1 MKSKAEKL
9 LPLKFRNQL
18 ERILAAHNGYRA
30 GRAKAKCS
38 VATRH
43 DRGNIIKFA
52 FAQLWQL
59 GYRLDTPRSLG
70 GRHIQALMKRWD
82 EEGIAVIT
90 LHNRLSSLRTYASWI
105 GKDGMVMDIGE
116 YLPKRDLRRTT
127 VAKHNRAWLPNG
139 VDPRDIIARA
149 RELNERLALILSLQE
164 AFGLRAKEA
173 IEMRPAYCL
182 VESGKAIEI
191 YEGTKGGRLRR
202 IEIDTDYKRQVF
214 EWARQVAAT
223 NRTGRVR
230 WPELTWRQAQRR
242 FYYLLSKLG
251 VTRRDLGVTSHG
263 LRHQYAQDKYED
275 LAGVPSPIAGA
286 DPKQVDPDLHREANI
301 QVARDLG
308 HGRAQVSNSYY
319 GSHGHALRKGKV

>member
-9 LPLKFRNQL
+9 LPPKFRNQL
-18 ERILAAHNGYRA
+18 ERILATHNGYRA
-30 GRAKAKCS
+30 GREKARCS

-43 DRGNIIKFA
+43 DRGNIIKLA
-52 FAQLWQL
+52 FAQLWQM
-59 GYRLDTPRSLG
+59 GYQLDTPRGLG

-82 EEGIAVIT
+82 EEGIAIIT
-90 LHNRLSSLRTYASWI
+90 LHNRLSSLRTFASWI
-105 GKDGMVMDIGE
+105 GKQGMVLDIGE
-116 YLPKRDLRRTT
+116 YLPNRDLRRTT

-139 VDPRDIIARA
+139 IDPQVIIAGA
-149 RELNERLALILSLQE
+149 RELNERLALMLSLQD

-202 IEIDTDYKRQVF
+202 IDIDTDYKRQMF

-223 NRTGRVR
+223 NRTGRIR

-242 FYYLLSKLG
+242 FY
-251 VTRRDLGVTSHG
+251 
-263 LRHQYAQDKYED
+263 
-275 LAGVPSPIAGA
+275 
-286 DPKQVDPDLHREANI
+286 
-301 QVARDLG
+301 
-308 HGRAQVSNSYY
+308 
-319 GSHGHALRKGKV
+319 

>member
-9 LPLKFRNQL
+9 LPPKFQSQL
-18 ERILAAHNGYRA
+18 ERILATHNGYRA
-30 GRAKAKCS
+30 GREKARCS

-43 DRGNIIKFA
+43 DRGNIIKLA
-52 FAQLWQL
+52 FAQLWQM
-59 GYRLDTPRSLG
+59 GYQLDTPRGLG

-82 EEGIAVIT
+82 EEGIAIIT
-90 LHNRLSSLRTYASWI
+90 LHNRLSSLRTFASWI
-105 GKDGMVMDIGE
+105 GKQGMVLDIGE
-116 YLPKRDLRRTT
+116 YLPNRDLRRTT
-127 VAKHNRAWLPNG
+127 VAKHNRAWQPNG
-139 VDPRDIIARA
+139 VDPQDIIARA
-149 RELNERLALILSLQE
+149 RGLNERLALILSLQD

-202 IEIDTDYKRQVF
+202 IDIDTGYKRQVF

-223 NRTGRVR
+223 NRTGRIR

-251 VTRRDLGVTSHG
+251 VTRCDLGVTSHG
-263 LRHQYAQDKYED
+263 LRHGYAQEKYQD
-275 LAGVPSPIAGA
+275 LSGLPPPIAGV
-286 DPKQVDPDLHREANI
+286 DPKEVDPQAHREAGI
-301 QVARDLG
+301 EVSRDLG
-308 HGRAQVSNSYY
+308 HGRVQATASYY
-319 GSHGHALRKGKV
+319 GSHGHALRKKK